1 MQLRDYQQRA
11 IDGLKSDLRD
21 NQSTLLVMPTGTGK
35 TIVFAE
41 AVRLAKKRALV
52 VAHRDIL
59 IHQAVDKIELVTGE
73 RPAIEMA
80 DLQSNEKS
88 FFNRSKVVVAS
99 IQTLNAG
106 YFERRMDRF
115 NPEDFS
121 LLVID
126 ECHHS
131 CAPTYRRV
139 IERFAEGGCKI
150 IGVSATPDRADE
162 QALGQIFESV
172 AFKYEISEAID
183 DGWLVPLDVHR
194 VYVKSLDFSDCRK
207 LANDFNQGD
216 LGAIMEQ
223 EKNLHG
229 VVVPTMEIAG
239 DKKTLIFATRVA
251 HAERMAEIINRT
263 KPGSAAMIEG
273 KMSRDVRQ
281 KILREYVRGNL
292 QYLVNVGIATEGFD
306 VPGIACVSMARPT
319 CSRALYA
326 QCVGRGTRPLTGILE
341 GIDDPELRRNA
352 ISESDKPRLTVID
365 FVGNSGRH
373 SLMSSSDILG
383 GKHIDWIDHG
393 FPERKTTDSYFPN
406 DEVDDQDHEYDP
418 GYEQK
423 NEELQE
429 QARLKRQRI
438 HANVDYE
445 LRTSDPFSILSVQP
459 KRFTDWYKRRL
470 SERQLT
476 VLRRAG
482 IEPNSHNP
490 AEQCALFDNVVK
502 RRKEGLCTFK
512 QAKLLNTV
520 GIEASELTFREA
532 SLEIDRLSSNGW
544 KR

>member
-1 MQLRDYQQRA
+1 MQLRDYQRRA
-11 IDGLKSDLRD
+11 IDGLKEQLQEND
-21 NQSTLLVMPTGTGK
+21 STLIVMPTGTGK

-52 VAHRDIL
+52 IAHRDIL
-59 IHQAVDKIELVTGE
+59 VHQAAEKIELFTGE

-80 DLQSNEKS
+80 DLRSNEQS

-99 IQTLNAG
+99 VQTLNAG
-106 YFERRMDRF
+106 MFARRMERF
-115 NPEDFS
+115 KPDDFS

-126 ECHHS
+126 ECHHA
-131 CAPTYRRV
+131 CAPSYRRV
-139 IERFAEGGCKI
+139 IDWFINGGCKVV
-150 IGVSATPDRADE
+150 GVSATPDRADE

-172 AFKYEISEAID
+172 SFKYEISNAID

-194 VYVKSLDFSDCRK
+194 VYVKSLDFSECRK
-207 LANDFNQGD
+207 IANDFNQGD
-216 LGAIMEQ
+216 LGAVMEQ

-239 DKKTLIFATRVA
+239 DKKTLVFATRVA

-263 KPGSAAMIEG
+263 KPGSAAMIDG
-273 KMSRDVRQ
+273 RMSKDLRQ
-281 KILREYVRGNL
+281 KILREYIRGNL

-326 QCVGRGTRPLTGILE
+326 QCVGRGTRPLAGILD
-341 GIDDPELRRNA
+341 GIDDPELRQQA
-352 ISESDKPRLTVID
+352 ISSSDKPRLTVID

-373 SLMSSSDILG
+373 SLMSSQDVLG
-383 GKHIDWIDHG
+383 GKHVDWIDHG
-393 FPERKTTDSYFPN
+393 FPERKPLDTYFPEEEDG
-406 DEVDDQDHEYDP
+406 DETREYDDE
-418 GYEQK
+418 YEEK
-423 NEELQE
+423 NEQLQRE
-429 QARLKRQRI
+429 AQLRRNQIRAKV
-438 HANVDYE
+438 NYE
-445 LRTSDPFSILSVQP
+445 TRSSNPFQILAVQP

-476 VLRRAG
+476 VLRRSG
-482 IEPNSHNP
+482 IEPNEHNP

-512 QAKLLNTV
+512 QAKLLSKF
-520 GIEASELTFREA
+520 GIDASGLTFKEA